1 MSIRNYLRPESW
13 QSASAPDPVPRTGSS
28 HMSLKSY
35 KILKATVLS
44 LGVFA
49 YGLFMVRSGA
59 NPDLALI
66 LTVALLAGINGIEL
80 REYLNAVAEAAA
92 AAAANASGDGATG
105 AGDASESSSTTTD
118 SDTDDPNTANSDS

>member
-1 MSIRNYLRPESW
+1 MSIRNYLQPESW
-13 QSASAPDPVPRTGSS
+13 QSVSVPDPVPRTGSS

-44 LGVFA
+44 LAVLAFGF
-49 YGLFMVRSGA
+49 LMVRSGA
-59 NPDLALI
+59 NPDLALV
-66 LTVALLAGINGIEL
+66 LTVALLAGMNGIEL

-105 AGDASESSSTTTD
+105 AGENASTTTD
-118 SDTDDPNTANSDS
+118 SDTDDSTDTTNSNS